1 MWRLDTIQNEIE
13 KKKAHNLPD
22 CYKIYSDPSA
32 TLVIGKQKK
41 IRVVV
46 KADVNLKHFGD

>member
-1 MWRLDTIQNEIE
+1 MLRLDIIQNEIE

-22 CYKIYSDPSA
+22 CYKTYSDPSA

-41 IRVVV
+41 
-46 KADVNLKHFGD
+46 LEL